1 MILLK
6 NNKNSFIDLLD
17 LWLSTKE
24 NIKIQS
30 YQKYENI
37 INNYLKK
44 HIGKTSIKK
53 INNINIK
60 KYFYYLE
67 QEKVSVSTQKT
78 ILYIIKSTLN
88 YGYKYNYCKNINL
101 NDIKIKKNIKQIE
114 ILSRKDQ
121 FVLEEYLK
129 NNINIRKLC
138 VLLCLYTGLRI
149 GEICGLK
156 WEDIDFNNKT
166 LEVKRTIQ
174 RIKNTDENI
183 DSKTILIASS
193 PKSNTSRRIIPIA
206 DFLIDLLK
214 EFKSNDSYYL
224 LSNSEKLYD
233 TRVLESFYERVL
245 KICNLKYHNFHIL
258 RHTFATRCIES
269 QMDIKT
275 LSEILGHSCIEITLK
290 LYVHPSYELKK
301 NSIENLVSYMNN
313 KVILEKL

>member
-6 NNKNSFIDLLD
+6 NNKYSFIDLLD

-138 VLLCLYTGLRI
+138 VLLCLYTGLRV

-156 WEDIDFNNKT
+156 WEDIDFDNKT

-174 RIKNTDENI
+174 RIKNTDKSI

-193 PKSNTSRRIIPIA
+193 PKSNTSSRIIPIA

-233 TRVLESFYERVL
+233 TRILELFYKRVL
-245 KICNLKYHNFHIL
+245 KSCSIKYHNFHIL
-258 RHTFATRCIES
+258 RHTFATNCIKIG
-269 QMDIKT
+269 MDAKS
-275 LSEILGHSCIEITLK
+275 LSEILGHSDVNITLNK
-290 LYVHPSYELKK
+290 YVHSSYNTQKK
-301 NSIENLVSYMNN
+301 FLD
-313 KVILEKL
+313 KL